1 MRFRWWSPRASVLFW
16 LLLFTAY
23 AVAAVGIVVL
33 DARNEDYGDFSKVAT
48 TTIHATE
55 DMRNLGAAQLAAVH
69 RARSGAPFTSLP
81 PGSTVRV
88 VWPDGSSEYVVI
100 VNPASSVG
108 VRPIPGTQRAAD
120 GDGDG
125 AADAASGTQDD
136 AIERVLAPG
145 PDGRGTERSSGLR

>member
-1 MRFRWWSPRASVLFW
+1 MKFRWWSPRASVLFW

-55 DMRNLGAAQLAAVH
+55 EMRNLGAAQLAAVH
-69 RARSGAPFTSLP
+69 RARSGAPFTALP

-108 VRPIPGTQRAAD
+108 ARPIPGTQRAAD
-120 GDGDG
+120 DDE
-125 AADAASGTQDD
+125 AADAASGALDE
-136 AIERVLAPG
+136 AIEHGPIPG
-145 PDGRGTERSSGLR
+145 TDPAERASGLR